1 MTLKDE
7 IQATHNQLAEAISA
21 GDASRAITLYTDDA
35 RVIPHGGP
43 ICASRDAIRAFLD
56 GAVQSGITAARFT
69 TQEVDGD
76 SAQAIEIGRYE
87 LFAPTPEGD
96 RTRVAD
102 GRYLMVWRKVGEHW
116 RIHRDMFGPQ

>member
-1 MTLKDE
+1 MNLKDE

-56 GAVQSGITAARFT
+56 GAVQSGVNAARFT

-76 SAQAIEIGRYE
+76 NAQAVEIGRYE

-96 RTRVAD
+96 RMRVAD
-102 GRYLMVWRKVGEHW
+102 GRYMMVWRKVGQDW